1 MLLAVLLTPN
11 YQEMIMMFD
20 DDEDDDVTIFK
31 IANICVILTNTNI
44 SSLFS
49 C

>member
-20 DDEDDDVTIFK
+20 DDDDDDATIFK
-31 IANICVILTNTNI
+31 IANVCVILTNINI
-44 SSLFS
+44 YSIYLY
-49 C
+49 